1 MSAAGDNGPP
11 LPAAA
16 AARAPPSVASSSSAF
31 DAPCC
36 RVCWGSD
43 EGGNPLIQ
51 PCQCKG
57 SLAYIHRRCLQQWR
71 QVCRE
76 NGRRRKAA
84 LCDICGAPLVLPGS
98 RLAALAAARAA
109 AAAAA
114 GGGSVAVVGRRDL
127 DLLSTDEQEG
137 EEDDTDDSDGGLGD
151 DEGRRAARRADAA
164 DRRLRRRRQRARQQA
179 RRRRGDDQ
187 GDDPGDDDNLGPFFA
202 NGQLVPALDL
212 GAVLADSLRDPLWW
226 AGALHGALRAYVALT
241 GVAAAWRVWA
251 QVLRAKQRQ
260 QQVGGGG
267 GGAAAGVVGFGGAAS
282 SSSSSS
288 SSASAQVAAAL
299 RSHHRAAAVVPARGV
314 GGGHF
319 LQHPHF
325 AFAAGI
331 GGAGGGTANVAA
343 LPAAVPV
350 SPPSASALQ
359 AAARAAQAA
368 ATTAAT
374 TAGVGAAAADPTCPQ
389 MLLRPYI
396 VREFTQAVEQG
407 AQFQVAAHTT
417 LAALAS
423 GADADAYSGLALG
436 AVVASAVSELV
447 FLPLLGAGKRGAAD
461 AVARLVGRTAWR
473 LAAGALCTRDG
484 YRLFCRVALFGADAW
499 AGWRARRRRRA
510 RRLARE
516 RLLLEAPAAGVVAVA
531 PADAAAAAAGGD
543 E

>member
-1 MSAAGDNGPP
+1 MSAADGPAGS
-11 LPAAA
+11 LA
-16 AARAPPSVASSSSAF
+16 APPPPASVASAASSSRLSG
-31 DAPCC
+31 DRSC
-36 RVCWGSD
+36 RVCWGGD
-43 EGGNPLIQ
+43 EDGNPLIQ
-51 PCQCKG
+51 PCQCRG
-57 SLAYIHRRCLQQWR
+57 SLAFIHRRCLQQWR

-98 RLAALAAARAA
+98 RLAALAAARR
-109 AAAAA
+109 A
-114 GGGSVAVVGRRDL
+114 GGVGMEAAEL
-127 DLLSTDEQEG
+127 MSTDEDEEDEEGDDG
-137 EEDDTDDSDGGLGD
+137 EENG
-151 DEGRRAARRADAA
+151 ERRRARRADAA
-164 DRRLRRRRQRARQQA
+164 DRRLRRMRHQ
-179 RRRRGDDQ
+179 RRRRRNGE
-187 GDDPGDDDNLGPFFA
+187 DDDDDDDDDDLDEQDLGPFFG

-212 GAVLADSLRDPLWW
+212 GAVLADGLRDPLWW

-251 QVLRAKQRQ
+251 QVLRAKRSSQ
-260 QQVGGGG
+260 GG
-267 GGAAAGVVGFGGAAS
+267 GGAMPPGA
-282 SSSSSS
+282 
-288 SSASAQVAAAL
+288 SASAQVAAAL
-299 RSHHRAAAVVPARGV
+299 RAQQLRHHHHPLASGV
-314 GGGHF
+314 GGGGTGGGHF

-325 AFAAGI
+325 AFATSASSAL
-331 GGAGGGTANVAA
+331 GGAATPAAVAATSLPA

-350 SPPSASALQ
+350 GPPSASALQ
-359 AAARAAQAA
+359 AAAQAAQAA
-368 ATTAAT
+368 A
-374 TAGVGAAAADPTCPQ
+374 AGGAAAPSDCPPAL
-389 MLLRPYI
+389 LLRPYI

-447 FLPLLGAGKRGAAD
+447 FLPLLGAGKRGAAN

-484 YRLFCRVALFGADAW
+484 YRLFCRGCLAVADAV

-510 RRLARE
+510 RRLARA
-516 RLLLEAPAAGVVAVA
+516 RLLVLEQQQQAQEGQEEQQVVVVA
-531 PADAAAAAAGGD
+531 